1 MFKYCRVALSSNL
14 KRTIFPSS
22 EIGSDVIGGIFSAA
36 GLFFFLQENKIIA
49 FDALLLSNIIT
60 GAIGFPIRDRVLY
73 CLCVC
78 VCRVRSN
85 YCDLLWVRDPWPETA
100 PAGSATTTSD
110 ADDACL
116 SRRPQGPP
124 HTFTTL
130 TGAGSHLGNRLPAFQ
145 VTRQVVI
152 TTTASRFLQRDEYG
166 NYDCVDEG
174 NRARILKYSQR
185 GLKRREKD
193 WE

>member
-22 EIGSDVIGGIFSAA
+22 EIGSDVIGGILSAA
-36 GLFFFLQENKIIA
+36 GLFFFYKRIKSS
-49 FDALLLSNIIT
+49 LSTLFYFRISLPERLDFQFVT
-60 GAIGFPIRDRVLY
+60 GHFIVY
-73 CLCVC
+73 VCVC
-78 VCRVRSN
+78 VEFAAITVTCFGFAAR
-85 YCDLLWVRDPWPETA
+85 DLTA

-130 TGAGSHLGNRLPAFQ
+130 TDAGSHLGNRLPAFQ

-193 WE
+193 